1 MIGFKN
7 ILVGIDTEHPDPGLL
22 NQAKMIA
29 RRYDARIKLL
39 DTVPEFSWLSKAFT
53 PRHKELLELLI
64 QELRERLDAI
74 AVEIGSQGFDVS
86 VRCKAGQQSAVL
98 IREATEGGHDLV
110 MRVAKGRFSRRS
122 GSMGTSAM
130 KLLRKCPCA
139 LWLTKPGQTE
149 PAERVMA
156 AVDATPEDEDH
167 GRLNFRIL
175 QLASDVCVKR
185 EDLHAVY
192 VWEVFGESIFKAKMP
207 EDEFDALEQEFRERN
222 AASFRR
228 ILQPHGLSLESP
240 NVAMH
245 HGDPVNVIPQS
256 LASKNIDLL
265 VMGTVA
271 RTGIPGMLLGNT
283 AEALIERIEC
293 GLLTIHPEMLDS
305 PSGDAAG

>member
-1 MIGFKN
+1 MTGFKN
-7 ILVGIDTEHPDPGLL
+7 ILVGIDTEQPDPGTL
-22 NQAKMIA
+22 NQAKAIA
-29 RRYDARIKLL
+29 RRYDAKIKLL

-53 PRHKELLELLI
+53 PRHKDLLELLI
-64 QELRERLDAI
+64 QEQRERLDAI
-74 AVEIGSQGFDVS
+74 AVEIGSEGFDVS
-86 VRCKAGQQSAVL
+86 VRCQAGRQSAAL
-98 IREATEGGHDLV
+98 IQEATEGGHDLV

-130 KLLRKCPCA
+130 KLLRRCPCA

-167 GRLNFRIL
+167 GKLNFRIL
-175 QLASDVCVKR
+175 QLASEVCVKK

-207 EDEFDALEQEFRERN
+207 EDEFQTLEQEFRERN
-222 AASFRR
+222 ATSFNRV
-228 ILQPHGLSLESP
+228 LEPHGLSLESP

-256 LASKNIDLL
+256 LASNSIDLL

-271 RTGIPGMLLGNT
+271 REGIPGMLLGNT
-283 AEALIERIEC
+283 AEALVDKIKC
-293 GLLTIHPEMLDS
+293 GLLTIHPGVLDS
-305 PSGDAAG
+305 SSAAG